1 MKRYLT
7 LLGLL
12 ALLGA
17 GALAA
22 PLRVGGFVVAPI
34 ITAEADG
41 RMGGALRA
49 YMEQEIERRAGVAL
63 SWTEPT
69 SYGRALEHLKQGRI
83 DILLLNS
90 QNADSPDAAAFP
102 WTFLRTHPQLA
113 MRKGGAMTVQSLR
126 QLDGMQI
133 GWVAGSR
140 LIDELEGLP
149 IRWQLLATPNWQVLN
164 LRKLQAGRID
174 AVFFQNEFSPR
185 YLARRERIDIDLV
198 RLPVAPRNFLMYYNV
213 HADPVQIERFNRA
226 AAAAFAGEQF
236 RVYLE
241 QYMEKYPQRQEDGAA
256 PLH

>member
-1 MKRYLT
+1 MMKRHLT
-7 LLGLL
+7 LLSLLTLL
-12 ALLGA
+12 AA
-17 GALAA
+17 HAPAA

-69 SYGRALEHLKQGRI
+69 SYGRAMEHLKQGRI

-90 QNADSPDAAAFP
+90 QNADSPEALTFP
-102 WTFLRTHPQLA
+102 WTFLRTQPQLA
-113 MRKGGAMTVQSLR
+113 MRKGGAVTVQSLR

-133 GWVAGSR
+133 GWVAGAR
-140 LIDELEGLP
+140 LIEELEGLP
-149 IRWQLLATPNWQVLN
+149 IRWQLLATPDWQILN
-164 LRKLQAGRID
+164 LRKLQAGRLD

-185 YLARRERIDIDLV
+185 YLARREHIDIELV
-198 RLPVAPRNFLMYYNV
+198 RLPVAARNFVMAYSV
-213 HADPVQIERFNRA
+213 RADPVQIERFNRA

-236 RVYLE
+236 RVFLE
-241 QYMEKYPQRQEDGAA
+241 QYMRRQEDAPA